1 MDGPERSLSV
11 ELVEEPAS
19 ALERV
24 DPFLADD
31 PVARNLP
38 ATLLPAAI
46 DGGRSIRCWVA
57 RDGQRVVGL
66 VLQTDPDRFAMA
78 FADSPAVA
86 RRLGDAVGA
95 EASDLPSVRGEV
107 GVVAAFAGAYAAATG
122 RPATAA
128 EAQRLYVLDALR
140 DSDVP
145 GRVRLGT
152 AADKETV
159 ARWAEGFVTDTGF
172 GTAGDV
178 TTMLARLAAGD
189 IRVWVDDDVPV
200 AMGMSAPVAYGVS
213 RVGWIY
219 TPVEHRGRGYGSAVT
234 AAVTAEQLAGDA
246 TTCML
251 YAQLSN
257 PTSNRIYR
265 RPGYR
270 AVSEDLG
277 YDFGS

>member
-1 MDGPERSLSV
+1 MEGSSD
-11 ELVEEPAS
+11 
-19 ALERV
+19 
-24 DPFLADD
+24 
-31 PVARNLP
+31 
-38 ATLLPAAI
+38 
-46 DGGRSIRCWVA
+46 
-57 RDGQRVVGL
+57 QH
-66 VLQTDPDRFAMA
+66 DRPIA
-78 FADSPAVA
+78 PAVA
-86 RRLGDAVGA
+86 LTALGHAEEEEEEGGHGELRELQGVGGFVPVPADGGEPQAFPLEGARHGEYA
-95 EASDLPSVRGEV
+95 EP
-107 GVVAAFAGAYAAATG
+107 
-122 RPATAA
+122 
-128 EAQRLYVLDALR
+128 
-140 DSDVP
+140 
-145 GRVRLGT
+145 
-152 AADKETV
+152 ETV

-219 TPVEHRGRGYGSAVT
+219 TPLEHRGRGYGSAVT

-251 YAQLSN
+251 YAQLGN

-265 RPGYR
+265 RLGYR